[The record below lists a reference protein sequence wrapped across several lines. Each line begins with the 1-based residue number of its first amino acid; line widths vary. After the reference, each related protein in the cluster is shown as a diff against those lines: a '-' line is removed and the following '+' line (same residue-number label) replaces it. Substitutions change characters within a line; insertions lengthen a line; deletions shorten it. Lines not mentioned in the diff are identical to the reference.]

1 MDAAVRS
8 FEGLVLT
15 GVEPLNRELGRSSYG
30 RVFAVKY
37 LEITCAAKEV
47 HSHLVQGQ
55 RIFDMF
61 LRECQQCNR
70 LRHANIVKFLGVYY
84 PEGGAARV
92 RLPLPV
98 MVMEMMAQN
107 LTSFVE
113 KFVDK
118 HESIPIILK
127 FSIINGVALGL
138 YYLHSQTPP
147 IIHRDLSPNNIL
159 LTDHNVAKIGDLG
172 VAKVVQAGG
181 KKTTAP
187 GTTDFMPPEA
197 LDSDPEYGP
206 PMDVFSFAG
215 IILHTFTQQWP
226 SPSNSKIFDPKTR
239 KRVALSQS
247 EVERRSKYLDLMRD
261 EGAVLKPLI
270 EECLDEDPTVRPP
283 MVAVCEKIQVRYTI
297 DRIKFTCIIMVNYHV
312 LNTCFPL
319 FVKDICICDR
329 LCEKVH
335 CSHN

>member
-1 MDAAVRS
+1 MLNDHCHADPCMRRPPEKFWGRHIKGLATPNHLLIENMDAARS

-15 GVEPLNRELGRSSYG
+15 GVQPLDRELGRGAYG

-37 LEITCAAKEV
+37 RGVTCAAKEV
-47 HSHLVQGQ
+47 HSDLVQGQ
-55 RIFDMF
+55 RIVDMF
-61 LRECQQCNR
+61 LRECEHCSR
-70 LRHANIVKFLGVYY
+70 LRHPNIVKFLGVYY
-84 PEGGAARV
+84 PTGGASGMR
-92 RLPLPV
+92 LPV

-118 HESIPIILK
+118 QQSIPVHLK
-127 FSIINGVALGL
+127 FSVINDVALGL
-138 YYLHSQTPP
+138 YYLHSHTPP

-172 VAKVVQAGG
+172 VAKVVQAGA

-187 GTTDFMPPEA
+187 GTIDFMPPEA
-197 LDSDPEYGP
+197 LDSGPEYGP

-239 KRVALSQS
+239 KRVALS
-247 EVERRSKYLDLMRD
+247 EVERRLKYLDLMTGED
-261 EGAVLKPLI
+261 AVLKPLI
-270 EECLDEDPTVRPP
+270 EECLDEDPTIRPS
-283 MVAVCEKIQVRYTI
+283 MVAVCEKIQVR
-297 DRIKFTCIIMVNYHV
+297 CII
-312 LNTCFPL
+312 T
-319 FVKDICICDR
+319 
-329 LCEKVH
+329 
-335 CSHN
+335 